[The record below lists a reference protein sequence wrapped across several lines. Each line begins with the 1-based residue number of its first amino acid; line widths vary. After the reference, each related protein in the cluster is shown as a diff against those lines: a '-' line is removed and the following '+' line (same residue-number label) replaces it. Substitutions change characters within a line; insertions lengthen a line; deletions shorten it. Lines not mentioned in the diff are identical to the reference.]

1 MQRLWRSIFH
11 TILTVSL
18 VLDLVD
24 APYVDEILEA
34 LNQQSPSIAQIQA
47 VTESDGADQAYLLKA
62 DQDSLALYTQLL
74 ANNLPLVTDH
84 QPPVM
89 EALIGG
95 APTTAVESAIA
106 LTNTG
111 ASNVLQDTHTAS
123 FDISVGSG
131 RALVS
136 NCFV

>member
-1 MQRLWRSIFH
+1 MRRLWRSIFH

-18 VLDLVD
+18 VLNLVD

-47 VTESDGADQAYLLKA
+47 VTESDGTDQAYLLKA
-62 DQDSLALYTQLL
+62 DQDSLSLYTQLL

-95 APTTAVESAIA
+95 APPTAVESAIA
-106 LTNTG
+106 LTPTG
-111 ASNVLQDTHTAS
+111 RIERPPRHTRS
-123 FDISVGSG
+123 IV
-131 RALVS
+131 
-136 NCFV
+136 